1 MECPV
6 GTHGRGSKMQIVI
19 GAGYTGGRL
28 AAGLAAHGS
37 VIAITSAAGTAAAL
51 AGRHLDARAWD
62 LDASA
67 RCPLT
72 AAEVAGAF
80 MYYLAPPPDGGDGDP
95 RLAACLAS
103 LPARPQRIVYL
114 STTGVYGDAGGATVT
129 EDDPV
134 VPSNERSRRRL
145 AAERTL
151 REWCEPR
158 GVEWLVLR
166 VPGIYGP
173 GRLPLERLRRGDPVI
188 VESEAG
194 PGNRIH
200 VDDLVACCMAAAG
213 TPHAANRVYNV
224 GDGDH
229 ASTSRYFE
237 LVAKLAGLP
246 APPHITRAEAQQ
258 RLSPGLWSFMADS
271 RRVDTA
277 RMRHEL
283 GVTPRWGKLED
294 GIRDSLARR

>member
-1 MECPV
+1 M
-6 GTHGRGSKMQIVI
+6 HIVI

-28 AAGLAAHGS
+28 AASLTAHGA
-37 VIAITSAAGTAAAL
+37 VIAITSSAGTASAL

-72 AAEVAGAF
+72 AAEVAGAIV
-80 MYYLAPPPDGGDGDP
+80 YYLAPPPDSGYGDP
-95 RLAACLAS
+95 RLAACLAG
-103 LPARPQRIVYL
+103 LPDGAQRIVYL
-114 STTGVYGDAGGATVT
+114 STTGVYGDAGGKTVAE
-129 EDDPV
+129 EDAV
-134 VPSNERSRRRL
+134 APSNERSRRRV

-158 GVEWLVLR
+158 GVEWVVLR

-188 VESEAG
+188 AETEAG

-200 VDDLVACCMAAAG
+200 VDDLVACCMAAG
-213 TPHAANRVYNV
+213 RTPRAANRIYNV

-237 LVAKLAGLP
+237 LVAQLAGLP
-246 APPHITRAEAQQ
+246 RPPAITRAEAQQ

-277 RMRHEL
+277 RMRREL
-283 GVTPRWGKLED
+283 GVELRWGRLED
-294 GIRDSLARR
+294 GICASLEPR